1 MWWHVV
7 DQEFQRETKE
17 MGTDKNGF
25 ILILPSKGIKRL
37 EQLCRDVQDITD
49 FVWISSHLAG
59 ECPNP
64 WLKSVFQFASALL
77 RETLLSH
84 T

>member
-49 FVWISSHLAG
+49 FV
-59 ECPNP
+59 
-64 WLKSVFQFASALL
+64 
-77 RETLLSH
+77 
-84 T
+84 